1 MSCVQ
6 SFSQEFKSVP
16 LQACLYPP
24 ARDRMQIS
32 EILLVERGG
41 VRPDLTNKRPG
52 TPTLT
57 HHLQLHVYEVVRPLR
72 VYKQISLWSIFF
84 LSFFWW
90 NSWCRFSKSI
100 KVLQNINTVYSRSSQ
115 PTDKIAHTVWSA
127 LCNQLK
133 CYFKSKHCTPC
144 SHRMPTAELKHT
156 CVNICQLKTQQH
168 NVCQSQLALG
178 SIWKRVTNISVIS
191 IQGMVSGRV

>member
-24 ARDRMQIS
+24 VRDRMQIS

-41 VRPDLTNKRPG
+41 VRPDLTNERPG

-72 VYKQISLWSIFF
+72 VYKQISLS
-84 LSFFWW
+84 SFF
-90 NSWCRFSKSI
+90 SSFFGEIHQSI

-115 PTDKIAHTVWSA
+115 PTDKIAHTV
-127 LCNQLK
+127 
-133 CYFKSKHCTPC
+133 
-144 SHRMPTAELKHT
+144 
-156 CVNICQLKTQQH
+156 
-168 NVCQSQLALG
+168 
-178 SIWKRVTNISVIS
+178 
-191 IQGMVSGRV
+191 